1 VSGQRAKR
9 KQRQRARAAA
19 GDRASAAAPA
29 AVTEARRRT
38 QEQAPAPP
46 RRPSRLDVRDGI
58 PRPDPIWAPFPLTE
72 IAMGVGIVLF
82 LAGAASGGANGTRV
96 LGIGVIVLAVAVAEL
111 CLREHFAGFRSHS
124 LLLALLPVTAV
135 HTVVV
140 LLVTRDWHGPLAL
153 VVDLAAAAGLAWW
166 LQGRFRAAQE
176 RALRRAV

>member
-9 KQRQRARAAA
+9 KQRRRAAA
-19 GDRASAAAPA
+19 GERASAAAPA

-38 QEQAPAPP
+38 HEQAPAPAPP

-135 HTVVV
+135 HTFVV